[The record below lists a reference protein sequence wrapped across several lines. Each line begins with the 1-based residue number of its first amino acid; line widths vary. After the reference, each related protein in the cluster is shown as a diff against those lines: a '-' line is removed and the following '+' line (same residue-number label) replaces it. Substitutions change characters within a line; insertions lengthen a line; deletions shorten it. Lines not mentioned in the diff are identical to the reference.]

1 MPAATRLSSSC
12 AALRA
17 RAHFGG
23 QSGVTISMHS
33 MAIVSKRMSVDLLE
47 DDREVDGA
55 WGEEGLLLGVLVAV
69 FVLAVGRPL
78 SLDESG

>member
-1 MPAATRLSSSC
+1 
-12 AALRA
+12 
-17 RAHFGG
+17 
-23 QSGVTISMHS
+23 MHS